1 MYLTTA
7 QNDRACGVILG
18 SAVGDALGAG
28 YEFGCAPIGTD
39 GPEMIGGGLGGFAP
53 GEWTDDTSMTWA
65 IAEVAAKGA
74 DLTSPEAL
82 DDIARGF
89 LRWYDSHPPDIGMQ
103 TSSVLGAVSRMLPEE
118 LAQQA
123 SRREGTEAS
132 KPGTPLL
139 PEEVAPRPSRRENT
153 GALAARMTQAA
164 TRLHE
169 QTGHTAG
176 NGSLMRTSPVALAH
190 LGDPAAI
197 VEAATAISAL
207 THTDPR
213 AGEAC
218 ALWSLAINHAVL
230 EGEFDLRAGLQHLPA
245 EAQAFWAARI
255 DQAESQDPSTFTPNG
270 YVVSALQ
277 AAWSAIHHTPVPNEM
292 ACLHLQHT
300 LDTAIRIG
308 NDTDTVAAIAGG
320 LLGARWGASAVP
332 AAWRRIVHGYPGRT
346 AENLVELAF
355 LATRGGEPNGYGWP
369 GCEYIPYWQAHRPV
383 LVQHPFDE
391 GVWLGNVKAL
401 DDLPQEITAVVSL
414 CLTGSKQVPAGVLQV
429 PFRLID
435 EPAPES
441 NLNLE
446 LVITD
451 AARTV
456 ADLRAEGHHVLI
468 HCVAAESRTP
478 TVGIVYAM
486 LCGMDVETA
495 TEGVCSALPAASPN
509 RGLRRHLENWEFEND

>member
-28 YEFGCAPIGTD
+28 YEFGCAPIGPD
-39 GPEMIGGGLGGFAP
+39 GPAMIGGGLGGFAP

-103 TSSVLGAVSRMLPEE
+103 TSSVLGDVSRTLPED

-132 KPGTPLL
+132 KPGDL
-139 PEEVAPRPSRRENT
+139 SD
-153 GALAARMTQAA
+153 RMTRAA
-164 TRLHE
+164 AKLHE
-169 QTGHTAG
+169 RTGHTAG

-197 VEAATAISAL
+197 VEAAMAISAL

-230 EGEFDLRAGLQHLPA
+230 EGELDLRAGLHHLPA
-245 EAQAFWAARI
+245 EAEAFWTARI
-255 DQAESQDPSTFTPNG
+255 DEAESQDPSTFTPNG
-270 YVVSALQ
+270 YVVTALQ
-277 AAWSAIHHTPVPNEM
+277 AAWSAIHHTPVPNET
-292 ACLHLQHT
+292 ACLHLQRT

-346 AENLVELAF
+346 AEDLVELAF

-383 LVQHPFDE
+383 LVRHPFDE

-441 NLNLE
+441 NPNLE

-478 TVGIVYAM
+478 TVGIAYAM
-486 LCGMDVETA
+486 LCGMDVDTA
-495 TEGVCSALPAASPN
+495 TTGVSSALPAASPN
-509 RGLRRHLENWEFEND
+509 RGFRAFLAGWRPENVGGLTQSYQQRQMGSNA